1 LEVELQKL
9 FNFLSLGQAEQDWE
23 EPVPGVEQGEPQRR
37 GLQDC
42 GRLPQGARHQGE
54 RRLIRQ
60 AIHPKG
66 ALTSF
71 SLYLLYSIES
81 ILFATAFVFSKP
93 TLCTGAGN
101 GYEAS
106 SMLNT
111 P

>member
-1 LEVELQKL
+1 LQVELQKL
-9 FNFLSLGQAEQDWE
+9 FNFLPLGQAEQDWE

-54 RRLIRQ
+54 CRLIRQ

-66 ALTSF
+66 ALTFFTLF
-71 SLYLLYSIES
+71 S
-81 ILFATAFVFSKP
+81 VFSQVKLQP
-93 TLCTGAGN
+93 LLGFPKHHCAGN

-106 SMLNT
+106 SRLNNR
-111 P
+111 